1 MTNSATTKTT
11 EGTTIS
17 VLVKEGKALASIWN
31 QTNSL
36 KATLKAN
43 GFDTRLGKLLQ
54 ELKAQS
60 TLDSGQIS
68 RQTLTMYGINVIDR
82 RRRSEALW
90 FVENEVEC
98 RDFIA
103 NSKKGFS
110 SLTAL
115 QAAMRKAAKADDETT
130 EGKPSNV
137 GQSDDKP
144 KLVEQSNKT
153 VSVGP
158 ITRKVMVNT
167 ILAQAAINKLDLE
180 EIIEDLIGELTKRQ
194 QG

>member
-1 MTNSATTKTT
+1 MENSTTVQTT

-17 VLVKEGKALASIWN
+17 VLVKEGKALAAIWK

-36 KATLKAN
+36 KHTIKAS

-68 RQTLTMYGINVIDR
+68 RQTLTMYGINIIDR

-90 FVENEVEC
+90 FVENEVDC
-98 RDFIA
+98 RKFIEDG
-103 NSKKGFS
+103 KFKGT

-115 QAAMRKAAKADDETT
+115 QKAMRDAEKAETT
-130 EGKPSNV
+130 EGETSNV
-137 GQSDDKP
+137 GQSDAEQPKADATKP
-144 KLVEQSNKT
+144 RISH
-153 VSVGP
+153 
-158 ITRKVMVNT
+158 KVMVNT
-167 ILAQAAINKLDLE
+167 IIAQAELNELDLE
-180 EIIEDLIGELTKRQ
+180 EIITDLMAVLEKRQ
-194 QG
+194 AA

>member
-1 MTNSATTKTT
+1 MENSTTVQTT

-17 VLVKEGKALASIWN
+17 VLVKEGKALASIWK

-36 KATLKAN
+36 KHTIKAS

-68 RQTLTMYGINVIDR
+68 RKTLTMYGINIIDR

-98 RDFIA
+98 RKFIEDG
-103 NSKKGFS
+103 KFKGT

-115 QAAMRKAAKADDETT
+115 QKAMRDAEKAGTT
-130 EGKPSNV
+130 EGETSNV
-137 GQSDDKP
+137 GQSDAEQPKADATKP
-144 KLVEQSNKT
+144 RISH
-153 VSVGP
+153 
-158 ITRKVMVNT
+158 KVMVNT
-167 ILAQAAINKLDLE
+167 IIAQAELNELDLE
-180 EIIEDLIGELTKRQ
+180 EIITDLMAVLEKRQ
-194 QG
+194 AA

>member
-17 VLVKEGKALASIWN
+17 ALVKEGKALASIWK

-36 KATLKAN
+36 KHTIKAS

-90 FVENEVEC
+90 FVENEVDC
-98 RDFIA
+98 RKFIEDG
-103 NSKKGFS
+103 KFKGT

-115 QAAMRKAAKADDETT
+115 QKAMRDAAKATQEETT
-130 EGKPSNV
+130 EGETSNV
-137 GQSDDKP
+137 GQSDAEQPKADTAKP
-144 KLVEQSNKT
+144 RISH
-153 VSVGP
+153 
-158 ITRKVMVNT
+158 KVMVNT
-167 ILAQAAINKLDLE
+167 IIAQAELNELDLE
-180 EIIEDLIGELTKRQ
+180 EIITDLMAALEKRQ
-194 QG
+194 AA

>member
-1 MTNSATTKTT
+1 MANSATVKTT

-17 VLVKEGKALASIWN
+17 VLIKEGKALASIWK

-36 KATLKAN
+36 KHTIKAS

-68 RQTLTMYGINVIDR
+68 RQTLTMYGINIIDR

-98 RDFIA
+98 RKFIEDG
-103 NSKKGFS
+103 KFKGT

-115 QAAMRKAAKADDETT
+115 QKAMRDAAKAVEETT
-130 EGKPSNV
+130 EGETSNV
-137 GQSDDKP
+137 GQSQDAEQPKADAAKP
-144 KLVEQSNKT
+144 RISH
-153 VSVGP
+153 
-158 ITRKVMVNT
+158 KVMVNT
-167 ILAQAAINKLDLE
+167 IIAQAELNELDLE
-180 EIIEDLIGELTKRQ
+180 EIITDLMAVLEKRQ
-194 QG
+194 AA

>member
-36 KATLKAN
+36 KTTLKAT

-98 RDFIA
+98 RKFIEDG
-103 NSKKGFS
+103 KFKGT

-115 QAAMRKAAKADDETT
+115 QKAMRDAAKADEEKTT
-130 EGKPSNV
+130 EGETSNV
-137 GQSDDKP
+137 GQSGAEQPKADTTKP
-144 KLVEQSNKT
+144 RISH
-153 VSVGP
+153 
-158 ITRKVMVNT
+158 KVMVNT
-167 ILAQAAINKLDLE
+167 IIAQAELNELDLE
-180 EIIEDLIGELTKRQ
+180 EIITDLMAVLEKRQ
-194 QG
+194 AA